1 MSDTGTGGVKADIR
15 VRIFL
20 AAAILGTALGAAGQ
34 QPAAQAPQ
42 PQRTLFSEIPPDDAK
57 RQIIQSVLS
66 SSFYSMRSGF
76 SSSEWTTGHYGG
88 AWERAGQYFP
98 NHVYYTSSQQHFM
111 THFFNPNGKLEMQI
125 FDSAY
130 LRLCVANQRTFTG
143 SGVVGSYQGML
154 ANDPGAA
161 AAFQQK
167 LGHLEAY
174 FRTEGDKGRLK
185 AMIGDKLFDRLL
197 DELRRENHHMFA
209 GALMHEGM
217 HAEMDDDAL
226 VAAIQNEYS
235 SCKLPVQWDELRA
248 YMSEINYHSR
258 FYNWAVNDSFASW
271 REIDGLLRE
280 LEAWRKRPKPLSEAD
295 KQKIEA
301 IKAKIKAY
309 IALIRL
315 RMREIWQSAQRMQGL
330 MDSFRQD
337 HLKPNAP
344 AGHQDTVRAVAVAVA
359 DFVLRVGQEI
369 QRQELLLRELES
381 YLDLWNKWAS
391 CQNPSPPPAATAQ
404 DIIKR
409 VRATRWPAPPSRQAE
424 DLRKKA
430 EEEIGKIPGS
440 LPGPRPEQPGGRTG
454 EGGRGRGG
462 TICISLS
469 DPYFDPLQ
477 MPWSGISPRRR
488 PGGASPGGQ
497 PAPAVPGAQAASA
510 APPAGFAFQ
519 LPVREGDILKRR
531 LLGNEKISVRAR
543 VESRAETADLEN
555 VVCHIPG
562 TDPAAGEVI
571 LSAHL
576 FEGLQKQGANDNISG
591 SACILE
597 VARVLHTLVAE
608 GRLPRPKRTIRFI
621 WGPEFSGI
629 GEWVRN
635 NRAVMER
642 TLCNIN
648 MDMVG
653 EWLSKNQAYFCLMRT
668 TFGNAHYINDVMENY
683 YRYIGEGS
691 RERIQNRST
700 PAVVPVRVVA
710 PSGADEPFAYSIET
724 HYGASDHE
732 VFNDW
737 GVGVP
742 GVMMIAWPDKWYHT
756 SGDTADKSDPTQ
768 LKRAAAIGA
777 AGAYTVAS
785 ADGAAAARIAAEI
798 AANATRRIGH
808 LMNVA
813 METLNRAAPG
823 TLAEDRKFA
832 RGILEAA
839 VVNEK
844 DTLAS
849 VIELAPSSP
858 ELAARV
864 AKLSKAVEGVGA
876 AARAAV
882 EAHEAAV
889 AGALGFEP
897 GPPVLTDLEK
907 KAARLVPR
915 PTSKVRANGYRGY
928 QALLGAVPAAE
939 RAKYPTAGPDFGVA
953 STAELQLLVD
963 GRHSALDIKKMLDA
977 QHERRSS
984 LRGVLNHLE
993 ILRLAGLAEW

>member
-1 MSDTGTGGVKADIR
+1 MTKRLPLVIAAGLV
-15 VRIFL
+15 L
-20 AAAILGTALGAAGQ
+20 AAAVAAQYSPWLYWTFLPGEQTDEIVGEASGEAAWNTVAEINAFNRQRFADEYKGRFFETRVVVRKLEEYGLAGIDVVTYPGGQAWVAVKGELWETEPGRRKLASINDMLPMLAAGSASADVTGELVWVGRGT
-34 QPAAQAPQ
+34 PKEIAEAKVAGKIAVGEGSVSMVHNAA
-42 PQRTLFSEIPPDDAK
+42 
-57 RQIIQSVLS
+57 
-66 SSFYSMRSGF
+66 
-76 SSSEWTTGHYGG
+76 
-88 AWERAGQYFP
+88 
-98 NHVYYTSSQQHFM
+98 SQQ
-111 THFFNPNGKLEMQI
+111 
-125 FDSAY
+125 
-130 LRLCVANQRTFTG
+130 
-143 SGVVGSYQGML
+143 
-154 ANDPGAA
+154 GA
-161 AAFQQK
+161 
-167 LGHLEAY
+167 
-174 FRTEGDKGRLK
+174 
-185 AMIGDKLFDRLL
+185 
-197 DELRRENHHMFA
+197 
-209 GALMHEGM
+209 
-217 HAEMDDDAL
+217 
-226 VAAIQNEYS
+226 V
-235 SCKLPVQWDELRA
+235 
-248 YMSEINYHSR
+248 
-258 FYNWAVNDSFASW
+258 
-271 REIDGLLRE
+271 
-280 LEAWRKRPKPLSEAD
+280 
-295 KQKIEA
+295 
-301 IKAKIKAY
+301 
-309 IALIRL
+309 
-315 RMREIWQSAQRMQGL
+315 
-330 MDSFRQD
+330 
-337 HLKPNAP
+337 
-344 AGHQDTVRAVAVAVA
+344 
-359 DFVLRVGQEI
+359 
-369 QRQELLLRELES
+369 
-381 YLDLWNKWAS
+381 
-391 CQNPSPPPAATAQ
+391 
-404 DIIKR
+404 
-409 VRATRWPAPPSRQAE
+409 
-424 DLRKKA
+424 
-430 EEEIGKIPGS
+430 
-440 LPGPRPEQPGGRTG
+440 
-454 EGGRGRGG
+454 G

-477 MPWSGISPRRR
+477 MPRSGISPRRR

-876 AARAAV
+876 AALTAV
-882 EAHEAAV
+882 EAHETSA
-889 AGALGFEP
+889 AGALGLEP
-897 GPPVLTDLEK
+897 GPSVLTDLEK

-915 PTSKVRANGYRGY
+915 PTAKVRANGYRGY